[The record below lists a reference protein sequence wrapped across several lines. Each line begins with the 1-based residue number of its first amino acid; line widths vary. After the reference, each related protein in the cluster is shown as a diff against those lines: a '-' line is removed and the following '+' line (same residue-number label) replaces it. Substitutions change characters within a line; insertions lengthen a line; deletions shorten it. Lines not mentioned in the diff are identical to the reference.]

1 MKGTSPRGS
10 APTRKALGLFE
21 HLQDV
26 CYFAKDRSGRFIAAN
41 EALVLMLGYNE
52 EGELLGKT
60 DYDLVPSY
68 LAHAYLKDDAAVM
81 EEGRSIV
88 NKIELVTR
96 NDLSVYW
103 YTTTKIPLYGH
114 DGTVIGLEGTTRAFK
129 SASSALGPFP
139 ALFRAIDFIENN
151 FSDRITV
158 AEMAQ
163 QVGVGVRTFER
174 QFKKRFGLTPI
185 SYLKK
190 VRINAACRDL
200 IQSGHSIAKIAM
212 DCGFSDQSHLT
223 KEFARLMR
231 ATPQVYRDT
240 HSPGW
245 HKS

>member
-1 MKGTSPRGS
+1 MNSASPLR
-10 APTRKALGLFE
+10 ADPARKALGLFE
-21 HLQDV
+21 HLRDV
-26 CYFAKDRSGRFIAAN
+26 CYFAKDRAGRFIAAN

-52 EGELLGKT
+52 EAELLGKT

-68 LAHAYLKDDAAVM
+68 LADAYLKDDTEVM
-81 EEGRSIV
+81 EHGRSII

-103 YTTTKIPLYGH
+103 YTTTKIPLYGQ
-114 DGTVIGLEGTTRAFK
+114 DGAVIGLEGTTRAFK

-139 ALFRAIDFIENN
+139 ELFRAIDFIENN
-151 FSDRITV
+151 FSERITV

-163 QVGVGVRTFER
+163 KVGVGVRTFER
-174 QFKKRFGLTPI
+174 QFKKRFGLAPI

-212 DCGFSDQSHLT
+212 GCGFSDQSHMT
-223 KEFARLMR
+223 KEFARLMQV
-231 ATPQVYRDT
+231 TPQVYRDT

-245 HKS
+245 NK